1 VLYNISDATNGD
13 DGGERSA
20 KIARL

>member
-13 DGGERSA
+13 DGGERSV